1 MLTSVK
7 FFSKNFEKVLDI
19 FPALWYYIVTGKETL
34 KERKVRTMMNI
45 NNMPATART
54 WIVAREVDG
63 ELWYYGSWEEK
74 EKAQEVAYDVGGV
87 MVENEG

>member
-1 MLTSVK
+1 
-7 FFSKNFEKVLDI
+7 
-19 FPALWYYIVTGKETL
+19 
-34 KERKVRTMMNI
+34 MMNI
-45 NNMPATART
+45 NNTPATART